1 MPVLHRL
8 ALTAALVCFAAPA
21 HAERGV
27 VLESHAGARP
37 ETADKVLEPILGV
50 LVARE
55 FDVGDAVVGRTFES
69 KVSRA
74 AITTGMPADFAQQ
87 VDRGHRSFVAG
98 NFEEAVGILTPLID
112 TAHANPGGFAADKS
126 LRGPLSKA
134 LIDVA
139 LSHGRMGD
147 TGAQELTFGELL
159 RSFPDTLLS
168 RGTHGPDAVTAFEK
182 AKKALTSAKQGTL
195 TVRATDERSAIYIN
209 ENLDSLGTVSR
220 SVLPGEYRV
229 FVQTGKQL
237 SRSHTVVVDANET
250 VTIEIDAEFDAAVH
264 TSPGWTGL
272 AFATAADREKL
283 EAIYAADFAT
293 SIRKQGAGVVILG
306 IDTSK
311 GRSVVYGALVNP
323 RTGREIRRAS
333 VALEPSPADD
343 RLRALATFLVDNR
356 PTEGIEIMVAGQTA
370 SAEGSAPGP
379 GPTPEGPTR
388 DGGRWGGWKYLTA
401 VGALGAFGA
410 GAYMLKLDG
419 DCTDDTCTFYED
431 YLAGGIATLAGGAV
445 LAGLSVYLFASGDGP
460 DDPPSKSAFIRPT
473 SDGVMAGLTGSF

>member
-1 MPVLHRL
+1 MPALHRL
-8 ALTAALVCFAAPA
+8 ALTAALVCLAAPA
-21 HAERGV
+21 HAERGI

-37 ETADKVLEPILGV
+37 GNADQVLEPILGV
-50 LVARE
+50 LVTRD

-69 KVSRA
+69 RVSRA

-112 TAHANPGGFAADKS
+112 TAHANPGAFAADKT

-134 LIDVA
+134 LVDVA

-147 TGAQELTFGELL
+147 TSAQDQTFGELL
-159 RSFPDTLLS
+159 RSFPETLLS

-182 AKKALTSAKQGTL
+182 AKKALTSTKQGKL
-195 TVRATDERSAIYIN
+195 TVTAADERSAIYIN
-209 ENLDSLGTVSR
+209 ENLDSVGTASR
-220 SVLPGEYRV
+220 NVLPGTYRV
-229 FVQTGKQL
+229 FVQAGKQL
-237 SRSHTVVVDANET
+237 SRSHTVRVEAGDDVS
-250 VTIEIDAEFDAAVH
+250 IQIDAEFDAAVH

-283 EAIYAADFAT
+283 EATYAADFAT
-293 SIRKQGAGVVILG
+293 SLRAQGAGVVILG

-333 VALEPSPADD
+333 VALDPAPADD

-356 PTEGIEIMVAGQTA
+356 PTEGVEIMVAGQGTT
-370 SAEGSAPGP
+370 AEGPTPGP
-379 GPTPEGPTR
+379 GPAPDQPTR

-410 GAYMLKLDG
+410 GAYLLANDNE
-419 DCTDDTCTFYED
+419 CADDLCLERNA
-431 YLAGGIATLAGGAV
+431 YLPGGIAALAGGAV
-445 LAGLSVYLFASGDGP
+445 LAGLTVYLFVSGDGP
-460 DDPPSKSAFIRPT
+460 DEAPASSAFILPT
-473 SDGVMAGLTGSF
+473 RDGVMAGLTGSF